1 MKLRFIAV
9 LLLLAGSAFGQA
21 TEGNEKYDQKQYA
34 DAANAYEKIP
44 PNQRDVQIYN
54 RLGISYH
61 LSNQL
66 RAAETAYRS
75 ALRLEPGNADALNNL
90 AVFYYSQ
97 RKFADA
103 ERQVRQAIEKSPD
116 SPIMRQNLRAARYAR
131 ENAKNARDVANN
143 LGRDNPQFVEKR
155 ENDLLQ
161 MQILMPE
168 KDLQEARLHEIRG
181 DSYFAR
187 KIYEEAVGEYQKS
200 VTIDRYNAG
209 TLNRLGLVYQQMQKP
224 NEAERYY
231 REALKQN
238 PYFLEVLNNIGTVEY
253 ARQRYE
259 SALTSYSR
267 ALKIRPDSPTVLLNS
282 AFCLFEMKQYEV
294 AQKALQKAL
303 QLDPAVLEKAAGFG
317 TLIQMSRRGDPAVSF
332 YFAKIYA
339 SQGNKER
346 AISYLNR
353 TLDEGFTEFEKIK
366 TDPVFAV
373 LAMDEEY
380 KKVLDRIALLTT
392 SNNQTK

>member
-1 MKLRFIAV
+1 MTRFMAV
-9 LLLLAGSAFGQA
+9 LLLLAGNAFGQA

-44 PNQRDVQIYN
+44 ADQRDARIYN
-54 RLGISYH
+54 RLAISYH
-61 LSNQL
+61 LSSQL
-66 RAAETAYRS
+66 KAAETAYRS
-75 ALRLEPGNADALNNL
+75 ALRLEPENADVRNNL
-90 AVFYYSQ
+90 GVLYYSQ
-97 RKFADA
+97 RKFANADR
-103 ERQVRQAIEKSPD
+103 EVRQALEKRPD
-116 SPIMRQNLRAARYAR
+116 SPIMRLNLRAARYAR
-131 ENAKNARDVANN
+131 ENARNALEVANS
-143 LGRDNPQFVEKR
+143 LAQENPQFVEKR
-155 ENDLLQ
+155 EDDLLQ
-161 MQILMPE
+161 MRILMPE
-168 KDLQEARLHEIRG
+168 KDLQEARLHEVRG

-187 KIYEEAVGEYQKS
+187 KIYEEAVAEYQKS
-200 VTIDRYNAG
+200 VTIDRYNAA

-238 PYFLEVLNNIGTVEY
+238 PYFLEALNNIGTVEY
-253 ARQRYE
+253 ARQRYDN
-259 SALTSYSR
+259 ALAEYGK

-294 AQKALQKAL
+294 AQKALQRAL
-303 QLDPAVLEKAAGFG
+303 QLDPMVLEKASGFG

-332 YFAKIYA
+332 YFAKIFA
-339 SQGNKER
+339 GQGDKER

-353 TLDEGFTEFEKIK
+353 ALDEGFTEFEKIK

-373 LAMDEEY
+373 LAMDEGY
-380 KKVLDRIALLTT
+380 SKVVDRIALLTT

>member
-1 MKLRFIAV
+1 MTRFIVV
-9 LLLLAGSAFGQA
+9 LLLLAGNAFGQA
-21 TEGNEKYDQKQYA
+21 TEANEKYDQKQYA

-44 PNQRDVQIYN
+44 ANQRDARIYN
-54 RLGISYH
+54 RLAISHH

-66 RAAETAYRS
+66 KAAETAYRS
-75 ALRLEPGNADALNNL
+75 ALRLEPENPDVLNNL
-90 AVFYYSQ
+90 GVLYYSQ

-103 ERQVRQAIEKSPD
+103 EREVRQAIEKRPD
-116 SPIMRQNLRAARYAR
+116 SAIMRLNLRAARYAR
-131 ENAKNARDVANN
+131 ENARNAREVANS
-143 LGRDNPQFVEKR
+143 LSQENPQFVEKR

-168 KDLQEARLHEIRG
+168 KDLQEARLHEVRG

-187 KIYEEAVGEYQKS
+187 KIYEEAVAEYQKS
-200 VTIDRYNAG
+200 VMIDRYNAG

-259 SALTSYSR
+259 SALAEYGK

-294 AQKALQKAL
+294 AQKALQRAL
-303 QLDPAVLEKAAGFG
+303 QLDPMVLEKASGFG
-317 TLIQMSRRGDPAVSF
+317 TLIQTSRRGDPAVSF

-339 SQGNKER
+339 GQGDKER

-353 TLDEGFTEFEKIK
+353 ALDEGFTEFEKIK
-366 TDPVFAV
+366 TDPAFAV
-373 LAMDEEY
+373 LAMDEGY
-380 KKVLDRIALLTT
+380 SKVLDRIAMLTT

>member
-1 MKLRFIAV
+1 MTHFMAV
-9 LLLLAGSAFGQA
+9 LLLLAGNAFGQA

-44 PNQRDVQIYN
+44 ANQRDARIYN
-54 RLGISYH
+54 RLAISYH

-66 RAAETAYRS
+66 KTAETAYRS
-75 ALRLEPGNADALNNL
+75 ALRLEPESADVVNNL
-90 AVFYYSQ
+90 GVLYYSQ

-103 ERQVRQAIEKSPD
+103 ERQVRQAVEKSPD
-116 SPIMRQNLRAARYAR
+116 SPILRLNLRAARYAR
-131 ENAKNARDVANN
+131 ENARNAREVANR
-143 LGRDNPQFVEKR
+143 LSPETPQFVEKE

-161 MQILMPE
+161 MRILMPE
-168 KDLQEARLHEIRG
+168 KDLEEARLHEVRG

-187 KIYEEAVGEYQKS
+187 KIYEEAAAEYQKS

-224 NEAERYY
+224 NEAERHY

-259 SALTSYSR
+259 SALSEYGK

-294 AQKALQKAL
+294 AQKALQRAL
-303 QLDPAVLEKAAGFG
+303 QLDPMVLEKASGFG
-317 TLIQMSRRGDPAVSF
+317 TLIQMSRHEDPAMSF

-339 SQGNKER
+339 GQGDKER
-346 AISYLNR
+346 AISYLNQ
-353 TLDEGFTEFEKIK
+353 TLNEGFSDFEKMK

-373 LAMDEEY
+373 LAMDEGY
-380 KKVLDRIALLTT
+380 RKVLDRIALLTT